1 MSASYTMLLRAE
13 AYLAERR
20 RLGLAL
26 NRPGSQIL
34 AFARFADAGG
44 HKGPLTSAI
53 VLRWAKEEAQVEH
66 PYTWARRV
74 DVLRPFAR
82 YLTDLDPHTEF
93 PTGVPFGRSKRRLAP
108 HIYTPAEVEALI
120 GAASR
125 LSPQGGLTPAT
136 FATLFGLLAA
146 TGLRISEALNL
157 RCGDI
162 DGTQAHLTVRHSKF
176 QQTRL
181 VPLHSTT
188 TEALRRYL
196 RTRARYGSMDIT
208 TPLFMSEKTGVVLR
222 YSEVRGVFLRFAAEL
237 RIIPRGGHRYI
248 RVHDLRH
255 TFICRRL
262 MLWQETG
269 TDVDN
274 AMMTLSTYVGHVN
287 LGDTGRAGVDGD
299 RRRPLRGTSNH
310 DQGGGSWLMRA
321 YIHRSRRCCSTSS
334 STICTNSG
342 PSART
347 RS

>member
-1 MSASYTMLLRAE
+1 MSAPYTMLSRAE

-20 RLGLAL
+20 RLGFAL
-26 NRPGSQIL
+26 KRPGSQIL
-34 AFARFADAGG
+34 AFACFADAGG

-53 VLRWAKEEAQVEH
+53 VLRWAKEEAQVDD

-93 PTGVPFGRSKRRLAP
+93 PAGFPFGRSKRRLAP

-136 FATLFGLLAA
+136 FTTLFGLLAA

-162 DGTQAHLTVRHSKF
+162 DGTRAHLTVRHSKF
-176 QQTRL
+176 QRTRL

-188 TEALRRYL
+188 TQVLRRYL
-196 RTRARYGSMDIT
+196 RARARYGSMNIT
-208 TPLFMSEKTGVVLR
+208 TPLFMSEKTGGVLR

-262 MLWQETG
+262 MLWQENG

-287 LGDTGRAGVDGD
+287 LGDTYWYLQAVPELMAVAGARFEAQAIMTGEVDHG
-299 RRRPLRGTSNH
+299 
-310 DQGGGSWLMRA
+310 
-321 YIHRSRRCCSTSS
+321 
-334 STICTNSG
+334 
-342 PSART
+342 
-347 RS
+347 

>member
-1 MSASYTMLLRAE
+1 MSAPHTMLSRAE
-13 AYLAERR
+13 AYLAERH
-20 RLGLAL
+20 RLGFAL

-34 AFARFADAGG
+34 AFARFVDAGG

-53 VLRWAKEEAQVEH
+53 VLRWAKEEAQVED

-93 PTGVPFGRSKRRLAP
+93 PTGFPFGRSKRRLAP

-136 FATLFGLLAA
+136 FTTLFGLLAA

-162 DGTQAHLTVRHSKF
+162 DGTRAHLTVRHSKF
-176 QQTRL
+176 QRTRL

-188 TEALRRYL
+188 TQALRRYL

-208 TPLFMSEKTGVVLR
+208 TPLFMSEKTGGVLR

-262 MLWQETG
+262 MLWQENG

-287 LGDTGRAGVDGD
+287 LGDTYWYLQAVPELMAVAGARFEAQAIMTREVDHG
-299 RRRPLRGTSNH
+299 
-310 DQGGGSWLMRA
+310 
-321 YIHRSRRCCSTSS
+321 
-334 STICTNSG
+334 
-342 PSART
+342 
-347 RS
+347 

>member
-53 VLRWAKEEAQVEH
+53 VLRWAKEEAQVED

-93 PTGVPFGRSKRRLAP
+93 PTGFPFGRSKRRLAP

-136 FATLFGLLAA
+136 FTTLF
-146 TGLRISEALNL
+146 
-157 RCGDI
+157 
-162 DGTQAHLTVRHSKF
+162 
-176 QQTRL
+176 
-181 VPLHSTT
+181 
-188 TEALRRYL
+188 Y
-196 RTRARYGSMDIT
+196 
-208 TPLFMSEKTGVVLR
+208 
-222 YSEVRGVFLRFAAEL
+222 
-237 RIIPRGGHRYI
+237 
-248 RVHDLRH
+248 
-255 TFICRRL
+255 
-262 MLWQETG
+262 
-269 TDVDN
+269 
-274 AMMTLSTYVGHVN
+274 VN
-287 LGDTGRAGVDGD
+287 LADTYWYLQAVPELMAVAG
-299 RRRPLRGTSNH
+299 
-310 DQGGGSWLMRA
+310 
-321 YIHRSRRCCSTSS
+321 
-334 STICTNSG
+334 
-342 PSART
+342 ARFEA
-347 RS
+347 